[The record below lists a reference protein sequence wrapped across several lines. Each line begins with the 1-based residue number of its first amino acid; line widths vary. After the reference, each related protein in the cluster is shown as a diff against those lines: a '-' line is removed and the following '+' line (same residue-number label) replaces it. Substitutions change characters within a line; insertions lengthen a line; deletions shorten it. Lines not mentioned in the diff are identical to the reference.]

1 MSAPHT
7 VQGDLVIWEVYTQ
20 DVVLTIFGFLSLSFL
35 SFLSYFI
42 FLFSSCYGSSNPC
55 LLVQEVREQDAYPGL
70 ISTLGTNY
78 SLLSAESS

>member
-20 DVVLTIFGFLSLSFL
+20 DVVLTIFVFLSLSLFL
-35 SFLSYFI
+35 VFSFLF
-42 FLFSSCYGSSNPC
+42 FLFSSCCGSSNPC